1 MNYSCVNDTTDCNCS
16 QSLNE
21 SDPQWIDPVY
31 TDMTETA
38 RIAVTALYCVIFAA
52 GVAGNILVCVVVWRC
67 LDMRT
72 TTNYF
77 LVNLSVAD
85 LLFLLVCV
93 PVGLLD
99 TWIVYPWYLG
109 ETMCYLFPYVEQV
122 VFQASILTIAAISV
136 ERYFAICRPLQAMY
150 VLTRRRTCIVIAL
163 IWLLGLLLCSPVFTI
178 TVFKVS
184 CLVRLVACLF
194 GSRLGVV
201 WNPSYSSSSTFA
213 PLVASKT
220 NMTLPS
226 LKFIV
231 GWRKVFK
238 RLSRQPRR
246 PTPSHNHMILLTTYH
261 GLKEVGRPWSV
272 LCDWDLTELQLRDG
286 FLLSTFVIPAACHC
300 DVLVMCKSAS
310 WVEEYRMNDC
320 SPTYLVH
327 DCRSVAST
335 TPTVAYFTTITLLFL
350 VFPLAL
356 LCGLYVSI
364 CRKLYDVPMT
374 ESRDCRSQRVKMKS
388 RRQLQHV
395 MFSLSLLPRPQVVHM
410 LISVVALF
418 FCPQV
423 VHMLISVVALFFC
436 PQVVHVLISVVALF
450 FCPQVVHMLIS
461 VVALFFCP
469 QVVHMLIS
477 VVALFFCP
485 QVVHMLISVVALFFC
500 PQVVHVLIS
509 VVALFF
515 CRQVVHM
522 LISVV
527 ALFFCPQVVH
537 VLISVV
543 ALFFVCLT
551 PHRVLQSWLL
561 LTTQENIN
569 PDVLG
574 ACVVF
579 IRTLVYLNST
589 LNPVLYT
596 LVSCKFRSAL
606 VRTLSGRGR
615 KRGSTI
621 SSTRFTARTSTIKS
635 CQSRKE
641 TLQMT
646 DLMLVLQSEPKPP
659 EHKLV
664 LRKVNS
670 TPF

>member
-1 MNYSCVNDTTDCNCS
+1 
-16 QSLNE
+16 
-21 SDPQWIDPVY
+21 
-31 TDMTETA
+31 
-38 RIAVTALYCVIFAA
+38 
-52 GVAGNILVCVVVWRC
+52 
-67 LDMRT
+67 
-72 TTNYF
+72 
-77 LVNLSVAD
+77 
-85 LLFLLVCV
+85 
-93 PVGLLD
+93 
-99 TWIVYPWYLG
+99 
-109 ETMCYLFPYVEQV
+109 
-122 VFQASILTIAAISV
+122 
-136 ERYFAICRPLQAMY
+136 
-150 VLTRRRTCIVIAL
+150 
-163 IWLLGLLLCSPVFTI
+163 
-178 TVFKVS
+178 
-184 CLVRLVACLF
+184 
-194 GSRLGVV
+194 
-201 WNPSYSSSSTFA
+201 
-213 PLVASKT
+213 
-220 NMTLPS
+220 
-226 LKFIV
+226 
-231 GWRKVFK
+231 
-238 RLSRQPRR
+238 
-246 PTPSHNHMILLTTYH
+246 
-261 GLKEVGRPWSV
+261 
-272 LCDWDLTELQLRDG
+272 
-286 FLLSTFVIPAACHC
+286 
-300 DVLVMCKSAS
+300 
-310 WVEEYRMNDC
+310 
-320 SPTYLVH
+320 
-327 DCRSVAST
+327 
-335 TPTVAYFTTITLLFL
+335 
-350 VFPLAL
+350 
-356 LCGLYVSI
+356 
-364 CRKLYDVPMT
+364 
-374 ESRDCRSQRVKMKS
+374 
-388 RRQLQHV
+388 
-395 MFSLSLLPRPQVVHM
+395 M

-450 FCPQVVHMLIS
+450 FCPQVVH
-461 VVALFFCP
+461 V
-469 QVVHMLIS
+469 
-477 VVALFFCP
+477 
-485 QVVHMLISVVALFFC
+485 LISVVALFFC

-509 VVALFF
+509 VVVHVLISVVALFF
-515 CRQVVHM
+515 CPQVVHV

-551 PHRVLQSWLL
+551 PHRVLQAWLL